1 MTQQPHPTSWQS
13 YHFRAMGSQIS
24 FWLET
29 TDMPQAAVVFEQ
41 ARALFEANEHAL
53 SRFREES
60 ELMRLNARSG
70 QWVPVSDLLWR
81 EIVLA
86 IDMARATNG
95 RFDPTL
101 LNALNEAGY
110 DRDFAEIVGVG
121 NGRWL
126 ETETLI
132 GRWSEV
138 RLNVSHQAVY
148 LPVGVQL
155 DLGGIAKGDTAQQAL
170 ALLQAVGPAL
180 VDAGG
185 DLVAGAAPT
194 GCPGWP
200 VALSAPW
207 GDHLIAPE
215 NLATFWL
222 ANGAMATSGIDYR
235 SWVHNGTIAHHLID
249 PRTGQPAHTDILTA
263 TVLAVDAATAEAWA
277 TATLIAGADVG
288 IHLLLDQEMAGLVV
302 GRDGRILA
310 TPQMDQL
317 LQGEPEPAT
326 PDVLP
331 EAALV

>member
-1 MTQQPHPTSWQS
+1 MKQQPHPASWQS
-13 YHFRAMGSQIS
+13 HQFHAMGSQIAL
-24 FWLET
+24 WL
-29 TDMPQAAVVFEQ
+29 DSADLPQATAAFEEVE
-41 ARALFEANEHAL
+41 ALFAANERAL
-53 SRFREES
+53 SRFRPDS

-86 IDMARATNG
+86 IEMARKTNG

-101 LNALNEAGY
+101 LNALAQAGY
-110 DRDFAEIVGVG
+110 DRSFEQIVGMG

-126 ETETLI
+126 AFETLL
-132 GRWSEV
+132 GRWFDV

-148 LPVGVQL
+148 LPAGVQL

-170 ALLQAVGPAL
+170 ALMQAVGPGL

-194 GCPGWP
+194 GFPGWP
-200 VALSAPW
+200 VALSPPW
-207 GDHLIAPE
+207 GDDVVAPE

-222 ANGAMATSGIDYR
+222 AEGAMATSGIDYR
-235 SWVHNGTIAHHLID
+235 SWVHNGAVAHHLIN
-249 PRTGQPAHTDILTA
+249 PRTGQPAQTDLLTA
-263 TVLAVDAATAEAWA
+263 TVLAPNAATAEAWA

-288 IHLLLDQEMAGLVV
+288 MELLLAQEMAGLVV

-317 LQGEPEPAT
+317 LQG
-326 PDVLP
+326 V
-331 EAALV
+331 

>member
-1 MTQQPHPTSWQS
+1 MKQQPHPASWQS
-13 YHFRAMGSQIS
+13 HQFHAMGSQIAL
-24 FWLET
+24 WL
-29 TDMPQAAVVFEQ
+29 DSADLPQATAAFEEVE
-41 ARALFEANEHAL
+41 ALFAANERAL
-53 SRFREES
+53 SRFRPDS

-70 QWVPVSDLLWR
+70 QWAPVSDLLWR

-86 IDMARATNG
+86 IEMARKTNG

-101 LNALNEAGY
+101 LNALAQAGY
-110 DRDFAEIVGVG
+110 DRSFEQIVGMG

-126 ETETLI
+126 AFETLL
-132 GRWSEV
+132 GRWFDV

-148 LPVGVQL
+148 LPAGVQL

-170 ALLQAVGPAL
+170 ALMQAVGPGL

-194 GCPGWP
+194 GFPGWP
-200 VALSAPW
+200 VALSPPW
-207 GDHLIAPE
+207 GDDVVAPE

-222 ANGAMATSGIDYR
+222 AEGAMATSGIDYR
-235 SWVHNGTIAHHLID
+235 SWVHNGAVAHHLIN
-249 PRTGQPAHTDILTA
+249 PRTGQPAQTDLLTA
-263 TVLAVDAATAEAWA
+263 TVLAPNAATAEAWA

-288 IHLLLDQEMAGLVV
+288 MELLLAQEMAGLVV

-317 LQGEPEPAT
+317 LQG
-326 PDVLP
+326 V
-331 EAALV
+331 